1 MKVVMLGNDTKEE
14 IEKRL
19 QIVASAGNLS
29 RADGTVTQVF
39 ESNNDYEKNFM
50 HIVRDTYRCRYV
62 CTEAGPELPHIS
74 VHRSVEH
81 GGRCNPCRAGQR
93 LQRSSFQLR
102 RCSGHAEIRPQDG
115 PVVHRCS
122 TYLP

>member
-39 ESNNDYEKNFM
+39 ESNNDYE
-50 HIVRDTYRCRYV
+50 
-62 CTEAGPELPHIS
+62 
-74 VHRSVEH
+74 
-81 GGRCNPCRAGQR
+81 
-93 LQRSSFQLR
+93 
-102 RCSGHAEIRPQDG
+102 
-115 PVVHRCS
+115 
-122 TYLP
+122 

>member
-39 ESNNDYEKNFM
+39 GRYLSYCKLTGFRYFLFENSDEFQKLFLTPDEEKAYKQGYDQAVKDLEEKINNEKFHNAIKNIFEDILKDYKL
-50 HIVRDTYRCRYV
+50 VKK
-62 CTEAGPELPHIS
+62 
-74 VHRSVEH
+74 
-81 GGRCNPCRAGQR
+81 
-93 LQRSSFQLR
+93 
-102 RCSGHAEIRPQDG
+102 
-115 PVVHRCS
+115 
-122 TYLP
+122 